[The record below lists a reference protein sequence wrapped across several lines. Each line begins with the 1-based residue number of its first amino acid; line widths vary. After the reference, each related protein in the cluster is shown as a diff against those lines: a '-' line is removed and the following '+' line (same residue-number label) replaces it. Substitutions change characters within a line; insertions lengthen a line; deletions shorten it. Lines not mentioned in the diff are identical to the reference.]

1 MRQTICSGIFGRG
14 LGCALAVAVTLSLG
28 GCRGRAVRNNE
39 AAGTNIA
46 TGDMLSGRLAVE
58 APAQTFTFEGVES
71 SLLDFTLR
79 SDELN
84 RSAPTPV
91 LTDPEGK
98 TIELVA
104 HRTSPHGAATSTYEG
119 VLLMRTGTH
128 TLSLASTD
136 RTADSWYIFQHKLR
150 FPSIIGDTARL
161 DETATYPI
169 SFTAPY
175 GATVSVRV
183 RPSPR
188 SSLKPDIRGV
198 VDPSGGRALDAGQTP
213 GGVLPPQA
221 APTIDGGL
229 TLVFVTPRAGRYTVL
244 ASAKPGTSGEALID
258 VDVTPPNFDRAIWH
272 PGSDPLAP
280 AMPAVPMHAPR
291 TSAQLPAP
299 PTAFPPAAPQTAQP
313 PVPSAGFPAPAS
325 FPAASPAP
333 APDAWSA
340 PPADI
345 AKR

>member
-1 MRQTICSGIFGRG
+1 MRQARVWQAERNGVFGRG
-14 LGCALAVAVTLSLG
+14 MGVALVVMLVAGLG

-39 AAGTNIA
+39 AVGTNIA

-58 APAQTFTFEGVES
+58 APAQTFTFEGVEA

-84 RSAPTPV
+84 RSAPKPR

-98 TIELVA
+98 PIDLVA
-104 HRTSPHGAATSTYEG
+104 HRTSPIGAATSTYEG
-119 VLLMRTGTH
+119 VVLMRTGTY
-128 TLSLASTD
+128 TLNLASTD
-136 RTADSWYIFQHKLR
+136 RTSDSWYIFQHQLR
-150 FPSIIGDTARL
+150 FPSVVGDTARL
-161 DETATYPI
+161 DEATTHPI

-198 VDPSGGRALDAGQTP
+198 VDPSGGRALDATQTP
-213 GGVLPPQA
+213 GGVLPPQM

-229 TLVFVTPRAGRYTVL
+229 TLLFIAPRAGRYTVL
-244 ASAKPGTSGEALID
+244 AAAKPGTSGEALID

-272 PGSDPLAP
+272 AGSDPLAP
-280 AMPAVPMHAPR
+280 TMP
-291 TSAQLPAP
+291 SAAL
-299 PTAFPPAAPQTAQP
+299 PPAAMPPAAMP
-313 PVPSAGFPAPAS
+313 PVPTAAPRASAGGFPAPAA
-325 FPAASPAP
+325 FPAAAP
-333 APDAWSA
+333 APQPDVWST

-345 AKR
+345 AQR